1 MSEEASN
8 TKSKIIELGD
18 NFLRS
23 RGFNSFSFKDISDEL
38 GLKKAAVHYHYPT
51 KEDLGNEII
60 ERAKTRLNSFISD
73 VDSSDKNEWQKLSD
87 FLDFYAEYL
96 KEEHVCLIGS
106 VGAEFY
112 TLPDSMQSN
121 SKQFISSAL
130 VWLTQLLEL
139 GKNKGIFQFNGEP
152 EARALMILSNMSG
165 GLLLARMFGDEQFAK
180 IINGVKQSLM
190 N

>member
-8 TKSKIIELGD
+8 TKLKILELGD
-18 NFLRS
+18 DFLRS

-60 ERAKTRLNSFISD
+60 NKAKERLKSFIAS
-73 VDSSDKNEWQKLSD
+73 VDGTEKNEWQKLSD
-87 FLDFYAEYL
+87 FLEFYAEYL
-96 KEEHVCLIGS
+96 QEEHICLIGS

-112 TLPDSMQSN
+112 TLPDTMQEN
-121 SKQFISSAL
+121 AKQFIASA
-130 VWLTQLLEL
+130 VGWLTDLLEL

-152 EARALMILSNMSG
+152 DARALMILSNMSG
-165 GLLLARMFGDEQFAK
+165 GLLLARMFGDDQFSK